1 MEESTITPTSIP
13 PNSNLEIDT
22 LQYVL
27 EEVED
32 EVEIYERCYL
42 NHYVEIYTYFSLYPL
57 YGEIIEVTPYMV
69 VLDSKYLGKLN
80 ESFNESAKFYL
91 PLNSIISIT
100 II

>member
-1 MEESTITPTSIP
+1 MDESTIKTTSIS
-13 PNSNLEIDT
+13 PNNDLEVDT
-22 LQYVL
+22 IQYIL
-27 EEVED
+27 DEVED
-32 EVEIYERCYL
+32 EINIYERYYL

-91 PLNSIISIT
+91 PLNSIISIKV
-100 II
+100 I